1 MDLKLIA
8 CEVFF
13 REVCLCAASSPHRI
27 DMEFTEKGAHDKSD
41 VLRSL
46 IQEKIDAAQRGARPY
61 DAILLA
67 FGLCGN
73 SVLGVK
79 AGKTKLVLPRA
90 HDCCTIFLGSRKLF
104 AEHFKDNPS
113 LPFSSTGYMERGG
126 TPIHEA
132 TTLDFIP
139 GVSKEYRDL
148 VEQYGEE
155 NARYI
160 HETLTVSADS
170 AKGNAGDNR
179 VVFIDVPE
187 FSHLGFAEKCRAQA
201 EAVGKSF
208 VSLPGDM
215 RLLRSMLH
223 GEWHPEEFLVVEP
236 GEKIGGVYD
245 WDRIVRA
252 EESR

>member
-13 REVCLCAASSPHRI
+13 RETSLAASSSPHRI
-27 DMEFTEKGAHDKSD
+27 DVEYTEKGAHDRSV
-41 VLRSL
+41 VLRAL
-46 IQEKIDAAQRGARPY
+46 IQSRIQAAESGPRAY
-61 DAILLA
+61 DAILLG

-73 SVLGVK
+73 SVLGVR
-79 AGKTKLVLPRA
+79 AGKTRLVIPRA
-90 HDCCTIFLGSRKLF
+90 HDCCTVFLGSRLRF

-132 TTLDFIP
+132 TTLDFVP
-139 GVSKEYRDL
+139 GVSKRFQDL

-160 HETLTVSADS
+160 YETLSAS
-170 AKGNAGDNR
+170 AEPTQEDKR

-187 FSHLGFAEKCRAQA
+187 LSHLGFAEKCRAKAQA
-201 EAVGKSF
+201 AGKSF
-208 VSLPGDM
+208 TVLPGDM
-215 RLLRSMLH
+215 RLIRMLLN
-223 GEWHPEEFLVVEP
+223 GDWDPREFLTLEP
-236 GEKIGGVYD
+236 GQAVGGVYD
-245 WDRIVRA
+245 WDQIIRA
-252 EESR
+252 E